1 MNGQRMIDVLV
12 QLKHILNSFE
22 RQGKDKDDPEGSRY
36 ICISDTLVKMMSDNI
51 DRALF
56 GEIDDN

>member
-51 DRALF
+51 DKVLSEQSD
-56 GEIDDN
+56 GN